1 MYNVLIVTFR
11 IDKYNE
17 NLIFN
22 IRLDFNGN
30 YYNVINKKYFI
41 VHFVNFMFDK

>member
-11 IDKYNE
+11 IHKYNE

-22 IRLDFNGN
+22 IRLDFNN
-30 YYNVINKKYFI
+30 KYYNTINKKYFI